1 MAVVVAV
8 QQQLLVA
15 LAVAALLLVVWW
27 RLAWR
32 PRAVA
37 RAFERQGVRG
47 PGYTFLAGSLPEAK
61 RLLMAGRIGVP
72 PLDAACHDIM
82 PILLPQFLRWVAD
95 YGRTFLF
102 WIGPIPAVFST
113 DLQLIKQVL
122 SDRTGLYQKDFMI
135 PVLKFLFGNGV
146 ILINGD
152 DWKRHR
158 KVVLPA
164 FNHEKIKS
172 MSAVTAEVTKQMM
185 QQWRE
190 QIHQCESGG
199 KEAAAEVDMIH
210 AFNDLTA
217 KINGR
222 VAFGT
227 SHEDVEEVIVLMRA
241 MQKLATAATLDA
253 PILWYLPTRR
263 NLHVRRL
270 NKQLKNKIMSI
281 MQARLASKDEAK
293 CAAKVDRGGRY
304 GDDLLGLMLEA
315 WSPERRQ
322 DAGSAG
328 KTTLT
333 TDEVIEECKTF
344 FAEGQETTAS
354 LLVWAMFLLSTH
366 PQWQEKVREE
376 VLREFPGDVAPNT
389 DVLSRLK
396 LVRRLQLHM
405 VLLETLRLYPPIV
418 YIQRTATTDAELRG
432 IRVPRGTAISI
443 PIGMLHRDREVWG
456 PDADEFNP
464 MRFENGVS
472 RAARDPSAL
481 LSFSLGPRVCAGQS
495 FSIKEAQVVMAM
507 ILRKFSFCLSPAYV
521 HKPKFVVFLTPKSGM
536 PLVLRNLDG

>member
-1 MAVVVAV
+1 MAAV
-8 QQQLLVA
+8 QLG
-15 LAVAALLLVVWW
+15 ALLLALLLALW

-37 RAFERQGVRG
+37 RAFARQGVRG
-47 PGYTFLAGSLPEAK
+47 PPYRFLAGSLPEAK
-61 RLLMAGRIGVP
+61 QLLLAGRIGVA
-72 PLDAACHDIM
+72 PLDAGCHDIM
-82 PILLPQFLRWVAD
+82 PILLPQFHKWVAD

-122 SDRTGLYQKDFMI
+122 TDRTGLYQKDFMI

-190 QIHQCESGG
+190 QIDQSGG
-199 KEAAAEVDMIH
+199 EEAAEIDMIL
-210 AFNDLTA
+210 AFNDLTS

-227 SHEDVEEVIVLMRA
+227 SHEDVEEVIVLMRE

-270 NKQLKNKIMSI
+270 NKQLRSKIMSI
-281 MQARLASKDEAK
+281 MQARLAAK
-293 CAAKVDRGGRY
+293 GANDNSGGGAGC
-304 GDDLLGLMLEA
+304 GDDLLGLLLEA
-315 WSPERRQ
+315 WTPQRR
-322 DAGSAG
+322 GSAAAE
-328 KTTLT
+328 TLT
-333 TDEVIEECKTF
+333 ADEVIDECKTF
-344 FAEGQETTAS
+344 FAAGQETTAT
-354 LLVWAMFLLSTH
+354 LLVWAMFLLAVH
-366 PQWQEKVREE
+366 PHWQDKVRDEL
-376 VLREFPGDVAPNT
+376 LREFPAGDTAAGEAPT
-389 DVLSRLK
+389 ADVLAQLK
-396 LVRRLQLHM
+396 LLHM
-405 VLLETLRLYPPIV
+405 VLLETSRLYPPIV
-418 YIQRTATTDAELRG
+418 YIQRRAAMDVVLG
-432 IRVPRGTAISI
+432 DIKVPKGTVISI
-443 PIGMLHRDREVWG
+443 PIAMLHRDKEIWG
-456 PDADEFNP
+456 ADADEFNP
-464 MRFENGVS
+464 MRFEHGATK
-472 RAARDPSAL
+472 AAKDPKAL
-481 LSFSLGPRVCAGQS
+481 LSFSLGPRVCTGQS
-495 FSIKEAQVVMAM
+495 FGIVEVQVVMAM
-507 ILRKFSFCLSPAYV
+507 ILRKFSFSLSPKYV
-521 HKPKFVVFLTPKSGM
+521 HKPKYLLSLTPKRGM
-536 PLVLRNLDG
+536 PLIVKKLDG

>member
-1 MAVVVAV
+1 MAMM
-8 QQQLLVA
+8 
-15 LAVAALLLVVWW
+15 
-27 RLAWR
+27 
-32 PRAVA
+32 
-37 RAFERQGVRG
+37 
-47 PGYTFLAGSLPEAK
+47 EA
-61 RLLMAGRIGVP
+61 
-72 PLDAACHDIM
+72 
-82 PILLPQFLRWVAD
+82 
-95 YGRTFLF
+95 
-102 WIGPIPAVFST
+102 
-113 DLQLIKQVL
+113 
-122 SDRTGLYQKDFMI
+122 
-135 PVLKFLFGNGV
+135 
-146 ILINGD
+146 
-152 DWKRHR
+152 
-158 KVVLPA
+158 
-164 FNHEKIKS
+164 
-172 MSAVTAEVTKQMM
+172 
-185 QQWRE
+185 
-190 QIHQCESGG
+190 
-199 KEAAAEVDMIH
+199 
-210 AFNDLTA
+210 
-217 KINGR
+217 R
-222 VAFGT
+222 VA
-227 SHEDVEEVIVLMRA
+227 
-241 MQKLATAATLDA
+241 
-253 PILWYLPTRR
+253 
-263 NLHVRRL
+263 
-270 NKQLKNKIMSI
+270 
-281 MQARLASKDEAK
+281 
-293 CAAKVDRGGRY
+293 AAKVDRGGRY

-396 LVRRLQLHM
+396 LLHM

-495 FSIKEAQVVMAM
+495 FSITEAQVVMAM

>member
-1 MAVVVAV
+1 MVAV
-8 QQQLLVA
+8 QL
-15 LAVAALLLVVWW
+15 AALLALLLALW

-37 RAFERQGVRG
+37 RSFARQGIRG
-47 PGYTFLAGSLPEAK
+47 PPYTFLAGSLPEAK
-61 RLLMAGRIGVP
+61 RLLMAGRIGVA
-72 PLDAACHDIM
+72 PLDAGCHDIM
-82 PILLPQFLRWVAD
+82 PILLPQFHRWVAE

-102 WIGPIPAVFST
+102 WIGPIPAVLST

-122 SDRTGLYQKDFMI
+122 TDRTGLYQKDFMI

-190 QIHQCESGG
+190 QTHQSGG
-199 KEAAAEVDMIH
+199 KEEEAEVDMIH

-227 SHEDVEEVIVLMRA
+227 SHKEVEEVVVLMRE

-270 NKQLKNKIMSI
+270 NKQLRSKIMSI
-281 MQARLASKDEAK
+281 MQARLAAK
-293 CAAKVDRGGRY
+293 GAESGGGSC
-304 GDDLLGLMLEA
+304 GDDLLGLLLEA
-315 WSPERRQ
+315 WTPERQ
-322 DAGSAG
+322 G
-328 KTTLT
+328 KAETLT
-333 TDEVIEECKTF
+333 TDEVIDECKTF
-344 FAEGQETTAS
+344 FAAGQETTAT
-354 LLVWAMFLLSTH
+354 LLVWAMFLLAVH
-366 PQWQEKVREE
+366 PQWQDKVREE
-376 VLREFPGDVAPNT
+376 VLREFRGGDGGEAPSA
-389 DVLSRLK
+389 DVLGQLK
-396 LVRRLQLHM
+396 LLHM
-405 VLLETLRLYPPIV
+405 VLLETSRLYPPIV
-418 YIQRTATTDAELRG
+418 YIQRRAAMDVILGG
-432 IRVPRGTAISI
+432 IKVPQGTVVSI
-443 PIGMLHRDREVWG
+443 PIAMLHRDKEVWG
-456 PDADEFNP
+456 ADADEFNP
-464 MRFENGVS
+464 MRFEHGTTK
-472 RAARDPSAL
+472 AAKDPKAL
-481 LSFSLGPRVCAGQS
+481 LSFSLGPRVCTGQS
-495 FSIKEAQVVMAM
+495 FGIVEVQVVMAM
-507 ILRKFSFCLSPAYV
+507 ILRKFSFSLSPKYV
-521 HKPKFVVFLTPKSGM
+521 HKPKYLLSLTPKLGM
-536 PLVLRNLDG
+536 PLILRNIHG

>member
-8 QQQLLVA
+8 QQLLVA

-82 PILLPQFLRWVAD
+82 PILLPQFHRWVAD

-122 SDRTGLYQKDFMI
+122 TDRTGLYQKDFMI

-185 QQWRE
+185 QQWSE
-190 QIHQCESGG
+190 QIHQSEGGG
-199 KEAAAEVDMIH
+199 KEAAAEVDMID

-227 SHEDVEEVIVLMRA
+227 SHEDVEEVVVLMRA

-270 NKQLKNKIMSI
+270 NKQLKNKIMYI

-293 CAAKVDRGGRY
+293 C
-304 GDDLLGLMLEA
+304 GDDLLGLLLEA
-315 WSPERRQ
+315 WTPQRRGSGG
-322 DAGSAG
+322 AGE
-328 KTTLT
+328 TLT
-333 TDEVIEECKTF
+333 ADEVIDECKTF
-344 FAEGQETTAS
+344 FAAGQETTAT
-354 LLVWAMFLLSTH
+354 LLIWAMFLLAVH
-366 PQWQEKVREE
+366 PEWQHKVREE
-376 VLREFPGDVAPNT
+376 ILREFPGDADSGEAAPT
-389 DVLSRLK
+389 ADVLAQLK
-396 LVRRLQLHM
+396 LLHM
-405 VLLETLRLYPPIV
+405 VLLETSRLYPPIV
-418 YIQRTATTDAELRG
+418 YIQRRAAVDVELGG
-432 IRVPRGTAISI
+432 IKVPQGTVISI
-443 PIGMLHRDREVWG
+443 PIAMLHRDKEVWG

-464 MRFENGVS
+464 MRFEHGATK
-472 RAARDPSAL
+472 AAKDPKAL
-481 LSFSLGPRVCAGQS
+481 LSFSLGPRVCTGQS
-495 FSIKEAQVVMAM
+495 FGIVEVQVAMAM
-507 ILRKFSFCLSPAYV
+507 ILRKFSFSLSPKYV
-521 HKPKFVVFLTPKSGM
+521 HKPKYLLSLTPKRGM
-536 PLVLRNLDG
+536 PLILRNIDG